1 MSFAPKIC
9 ISEASDA
16 SFLALYDSTGE
27 YDAISNPDGYGFPNP
42 EKDSI
47 TSVQLV
53 FKFDDIPNNIILDF
67 VTEPDPLSDNAIVV
81 SGTKTDQLGNVTE
94 LDLSLYGIHL
104 FPFPLHYPV
113 TFPASFFF
121 PNALVFADQY
131 VEVTYTVSSGIVA
144 GTDKKTFLLDQNSYC
159 CLLKSWVKCSEGKI
173 GDSLPIKIENAVN
186 GLEAQNAVGNI
197 AGARNE
203 IAILKKLCA
212 SCGCGCG

>member
-9 ISEASDA
+9 VSEASDA

-42 EKDSI
+42 AKDSI

-53 FKFDDIPNNIILDF
+53 FKFDDIPNNIVLDF

-94 LDLSLYGIHL
+94 LDLSLYGINL
-104 FPFPLHYPV
+104 FPFPLHFPV
-113 TFPASFFF
+113 TLPASFFF
-121 PNALVFADQY
+121 PNALAFDDQY
-131 VEVTYTVSSGIVA
+131 VEVTYTVSTGLVTA
-144 GTDKKTFLLDQNSYC
+144 TNVFTFLLNQNSCC
-159 CLLKSWVKCSEGKI
+159 CLQKSWLKVSQGKI
-173 GDSLPIKIENAVN
+173 DDSLPIKIQNAVN
-186 GLEAQNAVGNI
+186 GLAAQNAVGNI

-203 IAILKKLCA
+203 IVILKKLCA
-212 SCGCGCG
+212 SCGCGCS